1 MQTALPLSSTLTSAE
16 KSKLWA
22 AADALRG
29 HLDAAEYKHTVLGLI
44 FLKYISDAFDERHAD
59 LEAEQDQGADP
70 EEKDE
75 YAAAGVFWVPK
86 EARWSYLAENAK
98 QPGIG
103 TLVDRRDDGD
113 RTREPDPARR
123 AAKGLCPSVAR

>member
-1 MQTALPLSSTLTSAE
+1 MQTALPISLSLRSEE

-44 FLKYISDAFDERHAD
+44 FLTYISDAFDERHAD

-75 YAAAGVFWVPK
+75 YAAVGV
-86 EARWSYLAENAK
+86 ESARGCAFLPHMC
-98 QPGIG
+98 QPVNIG
-103 TLVDRRDDGD
+103 VGHRSDQYMPRMSALPHFR
-113 RTREPDPARR
+113 
-123 AAKGLCPSVAR
+123 